1 MCSKRQ
7 THGNEIHSALLFA
20 DRKFSVRSEL
30 RRHQAANG
38 GGRVG
43 ADALHPLMM
52 RDNTSRGPGL
62 RQTGQPAAR
71 AADMHRSTSPPWQSG
86 APRDDSSC
94 KVRSHPPWCAHP
106 VVHPVVRCGVQPVV
120 VAPHHVVL
128 RISSELMKHNLPAL
142 LQRHPILTAATHSP
156 QHPRVP
162 PRRRNSA
169 VVRSFRDFDPGRSG
183 QLTGAE
189 LESSL
194 LDLGVQ
200 TTSAARLHFQPFR
213 WRRVA
218 RPHSSARAA
227 RRARPAHT
235 AGASRRALPCIRC
248 SVCRTSS
255 GRQPTA
261 RAHCGMK
268 FSCRR
273 AGARSACVCIR
284 ATLSPH
290 ALTAAS
296 ARRHVDPV

>member
-1 MCSKRQ
+1 
-7 THGNEIHSALLFA
+7 
-20 DRKFSVRSEL
+20 
-30 RRHQAANG
+30 
-38 GGRVG
+38 
-43 ADALHPLMM
+43 MM

-86 APRDDSSC
+86 APRDDLSC
-94 KVRSHPPWCAHP
+94 KVRSHPPWCEYIQWS
-106 VVHPVVRCGVQPVV
+106 HPVVRCGVQPVV

-128 RISSELMKHNLPAL
+128 RISSELMKHNLPPL
-142 LQRHPILTAATHSP
+142 LQRHPHPHSRYPLTAT
-156 QHPRVP
+156 QPRVP

-261 RAHCGMK
+261 RAYCGMK